1 MAKTVYQGK
10 IRSIDRYWWLADLPN
25 MLLLEWNYDP
35 NRLHKS
41 PIHHLLAR
49 LKGEAGSYIEKEK
62 QKQKQKQKHAREGG
76 SDFTTLRWTWNYR

>member
-1 MAKTVYQGK
+1 MAKTVYEGK

-25 MLLLEWNYDP
+25 MLLLESNYDP
-35 NRLHKS
+35 NRLHKP

-62 QKQKQKQKHAREGG
+62 KQQKQKHAWEGG
-76 SDFTTLRWTWNYR
+76 SDFITLRWTWNYR